1 MAGKPPQYYYNP
13 VMSIPH
19 IGARRGMNMCHF
31 KEDIVVRGY
40 KFKEVVNV
48 IE

>member
-1 MAGKPPQYYYNP
+1 MAGEPPQYYYNP

-19 IGARRGMNMCHF
+19 IGVRRGMNMHHF
-31 KEDIVVRGY
+31 KQEIEARGY
-40 KFKEVVNV
+40 KFQKVLNG

>member
-1 MAGKPPQYYYNP
+1 MAGEPPQYYYNP

-19 IGARRGMNMCHF
+19 IGARRGMNVHCF
-31 KEDIVVRGY
+31 KEDTAARGY
-40 KFKEVVNV
+40 KFQGVVNV